1 MTKFRIPLTLWGILM
16 PLPLRIL
23 LGTIALSYDG
33 EYIALIIGPLVVV
46 CGLMLLISLSIAVL
60 QVRPDGLVLYWVNRV
75 RWEEISGAQLRG
87 IMRLPHLVLPRR
99 QGTQWWVPLYFH
111 GPVDLRTFLR
121 EAAPEGSPI
130 REALE

>member
-16 PLPLRIL
+16 PLPLTIL
-23 LGTIALSYDG
+23 LGAIALSYDG

-60 QVRPDGLVLYWVNRV
+60 QVRPDGLVLYRVNRV

-87 IMRLPHLVLPRR
+87 IMRLPHLVLQRR

-111 GPVDLRTFLR
+111 GPVDLRTLLR